1 MFGGRPQMMTGSSS
15 STAVGS
21 KGGATTTLYVLL
33 LDRAEV
39 PKQAPMVPFLPVQCA
54 QKSCCPIRR
63 QPHLLF
69 HGCEWWAVCA
79 RWHHGLRGGAR
90 HSRESG

>member
-39 PKQAPMVPFLPVQCA
+39 PKQAPMVPFCQYSAHRKVA
-54 QKSCCPIRR
+54 
-63 QPHLLF
+63 
-69 HGCEWWAVCA
+69 A
-79 RWHHGLRGGAR
+79 RFVDNHICFSWV
-90 HSRESG
+90 